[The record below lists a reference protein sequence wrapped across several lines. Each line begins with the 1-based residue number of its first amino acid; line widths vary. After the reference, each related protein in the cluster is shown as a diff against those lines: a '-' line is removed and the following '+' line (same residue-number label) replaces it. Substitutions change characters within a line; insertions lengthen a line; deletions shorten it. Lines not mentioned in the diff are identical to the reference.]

1 MPCYPG
7 GDELMNDLWKLDAD
21 DLRTR
26 CAAAL
31 ARAEKAER
39 RVAELEGEVAH
50 YREFYRLR
58 TALVASGNDVESKLR
73 AAIARITELEN
84 ATPTLRSDAKR
95 TTPPTPTELVRLIAL
110 EYYRWDYVCSRSAQ
124 PGTSARDR
132 FESNLEHALEQ
143 AGLDPRALYQEAAGN
158 AIFNR

>member
-1 MPCYPG
+1 MPRPVADQREAPAPG
-7 GDELMNDLWKLDAD
+7 AG
-21 DLRTR
+21 RT
-26 CAAAL
+26 
-31 ARAEKAER
+31 
-39 RVAELEGEVAH
+39 
-50 YREFYRLR
+50 
-58 TALVASGNDVESKLR
+58 
-73 AAIARITELEN
+73 
-84 ATPTLRSDAKR
+84 PSDAKR
-95 TTPPTPTELVRLIAL
+95 TTPPTPTELIRLIAL